1 MTLSESEL
9 FTGDT
14 SNDNH
19 FPGPVIRE
27 VNPSPFKRSK
37 LWAADGKF
45 VCFFSYI
52 IKCQSINYDSV
63 KFQVKRLQNEKVT
76 IHLFASSNKQEGATL
91 LILFNLDGSDE
102 IGYFTWKFQLH
113 ALMM

>member
-27 VNPSPFKRSK
+27 VLSREVNYRHPTEN
-37 LWAADGKF
+37 LY
-45 VCFFSYI
+45 FFSYELRLC
-52 IKCQSINYDSV
+52 KVSSQSAAWYKRHISV
-63 KFQVKRLQNEKVT
+63 RRGISVNFVFV
-76 IHLFASSNKQEGATL
+76 HY
-91 LILFNLDGSDE
+91 FNGN
-102 IGYFTWKFQLH
+102 IF
-113 ALMM
+113 